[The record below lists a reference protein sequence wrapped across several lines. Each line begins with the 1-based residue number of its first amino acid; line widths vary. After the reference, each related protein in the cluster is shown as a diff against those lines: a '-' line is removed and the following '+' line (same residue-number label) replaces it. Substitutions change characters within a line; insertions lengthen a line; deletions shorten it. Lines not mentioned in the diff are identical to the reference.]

1 MSTAFS
7 LIRTESGKETEVL
20 EALLTNDHITSA
32 FIVLGR
38 YDIIARVQSE
48 SIEEARSI
56 LLNDI
61 RKIPHI
67 LETMTLIVVEGKDK

>member
-20 EALLTNDHITSA
+20 EKLLKNDHISSA

-38 YDIIARVQSE
+38 YDIIARVRSD

-61 RKIPHI
+61 RKIPNI
-67 LETMTLIVVEGKDK
+67 LETMTLIVVEGRDK